1 MQKKGT
7 CSFCKSKGC
16 NHVRVWDKE
25 LKKKVIKPQDVS
37 TTNGK
42 KNESCEKSDSCDS
55 EEAYDDY
62 IAEDAFP
69 NKDDEDH
76 ETYGSSQRLRY
87 PFDKAFQ
94 DNMKKTDMNN
104 YSDLVELISAPRE
117 GEKCIHGHPWSEED
131 PKTQS
136 WIYSKQVKIAHSN
149 FVPHKDR
156 TVYYRKTTS
165 TCNCK
170 LLYDGASDL
179 LLPVSTGKGIR
190 LGYAFNI
197 VSLSLLTDF
206 LTDFLQNGTTMRGFY
221 NSYKSKCTMKYGM
234 QETDVICWR
243 FWHIACLDFLER
255 IVKIDELETF
265 TCNTCG
271 PRPKALVIDGVS
283 MGMQVSKL
291 IPGEITKT
299 TKQISKVEIQ
309 GSNFQDRM
317 FIKLASNRRILREA
331 AKKETWPLN
340 EDDQKPQLKQ
350 RKNGVKK
357 DDGMNLF
364 WSLLESVDKTSKP
377 SKGLTLLMKNLA
389 TSSST
394 VGLMQTI
401 DQPLVEEL
409 ITFLKGG
416 ETFLRGTKK
425 LETHCKMRREYP
437 VVMDIL
443 MSLCDEQGC
452 IGLHVRSVEHIV

>member
-1 MQKKGT
+1 M
-7 CSFCKSKGC
+7 
-16 NHVRVWDKE
+16 
-25 LKKKVIKPQDVS
+25 IKPQDVS

-69 NKDDEDH
+69 NKDDKDH

-234 QETDVICWR
+234 SETDVICWR

-255 IVKIDELETF
+255 IVKIDEIETF
-265 TCNTCG
+265 TCSTCG
-271 PRPKALVIDGVS
+271 PRPKTLVIDGVA
-283 MGMQVSKL
+283 MGLQVSKL

-317 FIKLASNRRILREA
+317 FIKFASNRKILREA
-331 AKKETWPLN
+331 AKNETWPLK
-340 EDDQKPQLKQ
+340 EDDQEPQLKRTKHGIQ
-350 RKNGVKK
+350 K

-364 WSLLESVDKTSKP
+364 WSLLESIDKTSKP
-377 SKGLTLLMKNLA
+377 SRGLTLLMENLS

-401 DQPLVEEL
+401 DPPLVEEL
-409 ITFLKGG
+409 I
-416 ETFLRGTKK
+416 
-425 LETHCKMRREYP
+425 
-437 VVMDIL
+437 
-443 MSLCDEQGC
+443 S
-452 IGLHVRSVEHIV
+452 S